1 MQITFSSMVRRGEE
15 KGEALE
21 PWTDKGG
28 NFVLCDPAKRH
39 GGRVYVKDCVP
50 TPSAEEARKL
60 IEDQG
65 FSMRMRIRGGSEEAT
80 RMVRANRIEIEV
92 TSRG

>member
-1 MQITFSSMVRRGEE
+1 MQIRFTSNIRRGEE
-15 KGEALE
+15 KGQLLE
-21 PWTDKGG
+21 PWTDKSG

-50 TPSAEEARKL
+50 TTSAEEAKKL

-65 FSMRMRIRGGSEEAT
+65 FSMRMRICGGAEDAT
-80 RMVRANRIEIEV
+80 RMVRAERIAIDV
-92 TSRG
+92 ASST

>member
-1 MQITFSSMVRRGEE
+1 MQIRFTSSIRRGEE
-15 KGEALE
+15 KGQLLE
-21 PWTDKGG
+21 PWTDKSG

-50 TPSAEEARKL
+50 TRSAEEARKL

-65 FSMRMRIRGGSEEAT
+65 FSMRMRIRGGAEEVT
-80 RMVRANRIEIEV
+80 RMVRAERIAIEDG
-92 TSRG
+92 SAG